1 MNFAVAVIFN
11 KTSTSVQTTPPMTAT
26 REAVSTQLE
35 ATAVTAIQATRDVY
49 VKQVRLC
56 LCQYLKSLALI
67 SSWNTCSMIVS
78 PIRSQNSVCE

>member
-35 ATAVTAIQATRDVY
+35 ATAVIAMKATRDSFAT
-49 VKQVRLC
+49 QVRV
-56 LCQYLKSLALI
+56 YL
-67 SSWNTCSMIVS
+67 
-78 PIRSQNSVCE
+78 RY